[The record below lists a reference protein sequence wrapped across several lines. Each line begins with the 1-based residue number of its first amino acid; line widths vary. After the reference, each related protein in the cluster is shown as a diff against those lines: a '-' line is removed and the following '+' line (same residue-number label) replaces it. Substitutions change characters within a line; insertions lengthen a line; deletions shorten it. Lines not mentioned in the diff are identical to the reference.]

1 MFGTRRTPSALL
13 TLTLGL
19 GSVLT
24 QAGSASATPVPVAP
38 ELLARDV
45 RAAAV
50 EAGAAP
56 KAAAGTASEGAN
68 EATSRAASKDVAPKP
83 RRTGLPARSGSGKR
97 IVYSIAR
104 QQVWLVSGQE
114 KVTRTYLVSGRPS
127 QPDPGTFRVYSK
139 SMHTS
144 SSVSDATMNYMVR
157 FTYGERTGAPIG
169 FHDIP
174 KKRSGGYE
182 QRLADLGRPL
192 SAGCVRQAPADAAA
206 LWSFAPVGTKVVV
219 TP

>member
-1 MFGTRRTPSALL
+1 MSRRLSPALAAL
-13 TLTLGL
+13 VLGL
-19 GSVLT
+19 TAGLT
-24 QAGSASATPVPVAP
+24 GAGAASAAPAPVAP
-38 ELLARDV
+38 ELLASDV
-45 RAAAV
+45 RTGGPAVAPSGVRPQGPATGDRAAKPRAAATKDR
-50 EAGAAP
+50 AP
-56 KAAAGTASEGAN
+56 RPA
-68 EATSRAASKDVAPKP
+68 
-83 RRTGLPARSGSGKR
+83 RTGLPAGSGTGKR

-104 QQVWLVSGQE
+104 QQVWLVGADGR
-114 KVTRTYLVSGRPS
+114 VARTYLVSGRPS

-182 QRLADLGRPL
+182 QRLADLGKPL
-192 SAGCVRQAPADAAA
+192 SAGCVRQAPVDAAA
-206 LWSFAPVGTKVVV
+206 LWKFAPVGTKVVV
-219 TP
+219 TR